1 MAIRQEKS
9 DARKQRISRDIS
21 LVRQN
26 ELKVHV
32 ERYNQ
37 HENQVYVQLKT
48 MIKKMNVCMNDSEE
62 ISKHIEGFLAFTK
75 IVLQFLG
82 TYFLHYSLDL
92 DETFTPKFVKLKNEK
107 DCTEIADAIRE
118 KFDVVIVQLK
128 ANLDKFLKINESDM
142 RSIKESNENVIKN
155 CVPFKKGGNFSK
167 KEIDYFRSVKMA
179 IV

>member
-37 HENQVYVQLKT
+37 HENQVYIQLKT

-62 ISKHIEGFLAFTK
+62 ISKHIEGFLAFYG
-75 IVLQFLG
+75 IFLQFLIQ
-82 TYFLHYSLDL
+82 YFFIIYRFGRDFHTEVCQAEKRKRLH
-92 DETFTPKFVKLKNEK
+92 
-107 DCTEIADAIRE
+107 R
-118 KFDVVIVQLK
+118 
-128 ANLDKFLKINESDM
+128 
-142 RSIKESNENVIKN
+142 N
-155 CVPFKKGGNFSK
+155 C
-167 KEIDYFRSVKMA
+167 
-179 IV
+179 

>member
-1 MAIRQEKS
+1 M
-9 DARKQRISRDIS
+9 
-21 LVRQN
+21 
-26 ELKVHV
+26 
-32 ERYNQ
+32 
-37 HENQVYVQLKT
+37 
-48 MIKKMNVCMNDSEE
+48 
-62 ISKHIEGFLAFTK
+62 
-75 IVLQFLG
+75 
-82 TYFLHYSLDL
+82 

-167 KEIDYFRSVKMA
+167 KEIDYFRLVKMTHLFDHFL
-179 IV
+179 

>member
-62 ISKHIEGFLAFTK
+62 ISKHIEGFLPIYENIFAIYNQILF
-75 IVLQFLG
+75 IQNHGV
-82 TYFLHYSLDL
+82 HS
-92 DETFTPKFVKLKNEK
+92 KN
-107 DCTEIADAIRE
+107 IFHI
-118 KFDVVIVQLK
+118 L
-128 ANLDKFLKINESDM
+128 S
-142 RSIKESNENVIKN
+142 
-155 CVPFKKGGNFSK
+155 
-167 KEIDYFRSVKMA
+167 
-179 IV
+179 